1 MPEINPGSA
10 AGNQSSK
17 AYWLDELKN
26 TKELLFEYNK
36 AILALTTGG
45 HQSYELD
52 TGQTRQRVTRMDLSN
67 LNEIR
72 ETLLSQIHDLE
83 IKCGVNGHG
92 TVISRPGW

>member
-1 MPEINPGSA
+1 MPEINPGSE
-10 AGNQSSK
+10 AGNQSSL
-17 AYWLDELKN
+17 AYWCDELKN
-26 TKELLFEYNK
+26 TKELLYEYNK

-72 ETLLSQIHDLE
+72 ESLLSQIHDLE

-92 TVISRPGW
+92 VSIVRPAF